1 MNKTTQLPASCPRLP
16 SKSALSSKNSSRASS
31 KNSLYTEI
39 DEEICFKTPV
49 KLTGKKNEDEKYSEL
64 AKLMEAKEH
73 ILQEKMA
80 EIETLNSE
88 KSTLEKTLNEKLNEM
103 DTISKDRDELE
114 GKVKNLSK
122 DLEDLQSRESSLKQ
136 EIELLNQDNK
146 SLEEE
151 LTKTKDELAEERKT
165 RMFLLF

>member
-1 MNKTTQLPASCPRLP
+1 MNKTAQLPASCPRLP

-49 KLTGKKNEDEKYSEL
+49 KMTGRKHEDEKYSEL
-64 AKLMEAKEH
+64 AKLMEAKER

-80 EIETLNSE
+80 EIEKLTAE
-88 KSTLEKTLNEKLNEM
+88 KGTLEETLNEKIHEIE
-103 DTISKDRDELE
+103 TISQNREELE
-114 GKVKNLSK
+114 GEVKNLTK
-122 DLEDLQSRESSLKQ
+122 DLDDLKSRESSLEQ

-151 LTKTKDELAEERKT
+151 LTKIKDELAEERKT
-165 RMFLLF
+165 RK

>member
-1 MNKTTQLPASCPRLP
+1 MP

-49 KLTGKKNEDEKYSEL
+49 KLTGKKKEDEKYSEL

-80 EIETLNSE
+80 VIEKLSAE
-88 KSTLEKTLNEKLNEM
+88 KSTLEEMLNEKLNEM
-103 DTISKDRDELE
+103 ETIFQDREELE
-114 GKVKNLSK
+114 GKVKNLTK
-122 DLEDLQSRESSLKQ
+122 DLDDLKSRESSLKQ

-151 LTKTKDELAEERKT
+151 LTKVKDELAEERKT
-165 RMFLLF
+165 CKLFYF

>member
-1 MNKTTQLPASCPRLP
+1 MP

-49 KLTGKKNEDEKYSEL
+49 KLTGKKKEDEKYSEL

-80 EIETLNSE
+80 EIEKLTGE
-88 KSTLEKTLNEKLNEM
+88 KCTLEEMLNEKLNEM
-103 DTISKDRDELE
+103 ETIFQDREELE
-114 GKVKNLSK
+114 GKVKNLTK
-122 DLEDLQSRESSLKQ
+122 DLDDLKSRESSLKQ

-151 LTKTKDELAEERKT
+151 LTKVKDELAEERKT
-165 RMFLLF
+165 CKLFYF

>member
-1 MNKTTQLPASCPRLP
+1 M
-16 SKSALSSKNSSRASS
+16 
-31 KNSLYTEI
+31 YTEI

-49 KLTGKKNEDEKYSEL
+49 KLTGKKKEDEKYSEL

-80 EIETLNSE
+80 EIEKLTGE
-88 KSTLEKTLNEKLNEM
+88 KCTLEEMLNEKLNEM
-103 DTISKDRDELE
+103 ETIFQDREELE
-114 GKVKNLSK
+114 GKVKNLTK
-122 DLEDLQSRESSLKQ
+122 DLDDLKSRESSLKQ

-151 LTKTKDELAEERKT
+151 LTKIKDELAEERKT
-165 RMFLLF
+165 RKLF